1 MEAREH
7 FHMPLESINDMQSF
21 ADDMSIPSQWKLL
34 AINQANIYRN
44 LQMKQ
49 LNPWWQG
56 AS

>member
-1 MEAREH
+1 MEVREH

-21 ADDMSIPSQWKLL
+21 ADDMSIPSQRKLL